1 MIKKI
6 KRKIKKY
13 LGKNTQEN
21 ISFIGSQKPN
31 LEVGE
36 GTYFNGIHIYCWD
49 KRVNIKIG
57 KYCSFADKINIVAG
71 GEHDKDWVTT
81 SPLIDRWKMEQYYDL
96 KKPRYKG
103 DIIIGN
109 DVWVAFGATILSGVK
124 IGDGA
129 VVAAGSVVTK
139 DIPPYAIVGGV
150 PAKVIKY
157 RFDDEIIKSLQDI
170 KWWDWDQET
179 IKKRV
184 GDFTEP
190 EVFIQ
195 KYCK

>member
-1 MIKKI
+1 
-6 KRKIKKY
+6 
-13 LGKNTQEN
+13 
-21 ISFIGSQKPN
+21 
-31 LEVGE
+31 
-36 GTYFNGIHIYCWD
+36 
-49 KRVNIKIG
+49 
-57 KYCSFADKINIVAG
+57 
-71 GEHDKDWVTT
+71 
-81 SPLIDRWKMEQYYDL
+81 MEQYYDL